1 MPCLLPAA
9 LVLPLVLSS
18 EPQAAS
24 RTTTAA
30 EECRACADTGLS
42 PCKKCL
48 RRACGG
54 EVQALFCS
62 AAIECEECFGYRS
75 IPCSKCDRGPSPE
88 REGQLDANRAW
99 LAEQREIDSFMGA
112 GILHVESEH
121 FRLTYDLERID
132 VKGGETPHGGLHIFL
147 DRLETLYERFV
158 EDLSADPSKDFFGK
172 THVMLWRDARSQEQA
187 SARYTLQPS
196 STQSKLM
203 GASPI
208 VSIHYDKS
216 HLHEESELHQAV
228 VHQVAHCL
236 LSNVFDG
243 IWPGNIRGGWIDA
256 GLAHHY
262 EVSLFGSVRHYC
274 YVESDTMRSF
284 KSGQWEPAVRKAV
297 DAGRAL
303 PFLQV
308 TGKHTTELTPEQH
321 MFSWSFVDYV
331 LRRHPGHFGTLARA
345 IKARKSV
352 SDALLEALGISPFE
366 FDADW
371 QEYVRTEYSLKPRRR

>member
-1 MPCLLPAA
+1 
-9 LVLPLVLSS
+9 
-18 EPQAAS
+18 
-24 RTTTAA
+24 
-30 EECRACADTGLS
+30 
-42 PCKKCL
+42 
-48 RRACGG
+48 
-54 EVQALFCS
+54 
-62 AAIECEECFGYRS
+62 
-75 IPCSKCDRGPSPE
+75 
-88 REGQLDANRAW
+88 
-99 LAEQREIDSFMGA
+99 
-112 GILHVESEH
+112 
-121 FRLTYDLERID
+121 
-132 VKGGETPHGGLHIFL
+132 
-147 DRLETLYERFV
+147 
-158 EDLSADPSKDFFGK
+158 
-172 THVMLWRDARSQEQA
+172 
-187 SARYTLQPS
+187 
-196 STQSKLM
+196 
-203 GASPI
+203 
-208 VSIHYDKS
+208 
-216 HLHEESELHQAV
+216 
-228 VHQVAHCL
+228 L

-352 SDALLEALGISPFE
+352 GDALLEALGISPFE

>member
-112 GILHVESEH
+112 GILHS
-121 FRLTYDLERID
+121 
-132 VKGGETPHGGLHIFL
+132 
-147 DRLETLYERFV
+147 
-158 EDLSADPSKDFFGK
+158 
-172 THVMLWRDARSQEQA
+172 
-187 SARYTLQPS
+187 
-196 STQSKLM
+196 
-203 GASPI
+203 
-208 VSIHYDKS
+208 
-216 HLHEESELHQAV
+216 
-228 VHQVAHCL
+228 
-236 LSNVFDG
+236 
-243 IWPGNIRGGWIDA
+243 
-256 GLAHHY
+256 
-262 EVSLFGSVRHYC
+262 
-274 YVESDTMRSF
+274 
-284 KSGQWEPAVRKAV
+284 
-297 DAGRAL
+297 
-303 PFLQV
+303 
-308 TGKHTTELTPEQH
+308 
-321 MFSWSFVDYV
+321 
-331 LRRHPGHFGTLARA
+331 
-345 IKARKSV
+345 
-352 SDALLEALGISPFE
+352 
-366 FDADW
+366 
-371 QEYVRTEYSLKPRRR
+371 